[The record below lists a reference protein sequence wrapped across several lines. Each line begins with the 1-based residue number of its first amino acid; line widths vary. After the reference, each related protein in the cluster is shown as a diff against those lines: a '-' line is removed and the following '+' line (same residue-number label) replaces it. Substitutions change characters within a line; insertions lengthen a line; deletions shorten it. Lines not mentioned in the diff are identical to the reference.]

1 MVDCPKY
8 FRGLQQCLGRDTAA
22 MQAGAAY
29 SLLLDQRHLLAGGSG
44 IQRGRVTAWAAAE
57 DDDVEI
63 GHALA
68 TSRNVCAISAGC
80 GIVASSSAGLVG
92 TVCSSP

>member
-1 MVDCPKY
+1 
-8 FRGLQQCLGRDTAA
+8 

-29 SLLLDQRHLLAGGSG
+29 RLLLDQRHFLAGGSG
-44 IQRGRVTAWAAAE
+44 VQRGRVTAWAAAQ

-68 TSRNVCAISAGC
+68 TSRSVCAISAGC
-80 GIVASSSAGLVG
+80 GIIASSSAGLVG
-92 TVCSSP
+92 TGVFFAAIRVTG